1 MPEVADFLIIPRLK
15 RSLMGKKEAPGQLVA
30 AFPPIELELHP
41 APERFILDIPQ
52 EVQRL
57 EGLPSGGQ
65 GFGEAIGGRTTGEA
79 R

>member
-1 MPEVADFLIIPRLK
+1 VAT
-15 RSLMGKKEAPGQLVA
+15 
-30 AFPPIELELHP
+30 FPPIELELHP
-41 APERFILDIPQ
+41 APEGFILDIPQ

-65 GFGEAIGGRTTGEA
+65 GLGEAIGGRTTGQA